1 METGEDCSLEVGQ
14 IEQVRFLRRNGASF
28 EKIKFHKKSMFPFGV
43 WLGSPYRRET
53 SDTTGTW
60 RQMGGAHYVAK
71 LTPGGTPYWIAT

>member
-53 SDTTGTW
+53 SDTILVPA
-60 RQMGGAHYVAK
+60 RFRLVMPR
-71 LTPGGTPYWIAT
+71 PG